1 MPYPKSRHGGI
12 GSHWGLKIPC
22 CKKRVGS
29 SPTGG
34 IHNKNQMTIVAYIF
48 IGIGLF
54 LTFIM
59 WRLWSAWNK
68 QSKVI
73 EELGLTEDEYNNDMS
88 RLLKKIMFCYT
99 VAMLIKIFL

>member
-1 MPYPKSRHGGI
+1 MI
-12 GSHWGLKIPC
+12 
-22 CKKRVGS
+22 
-29 SPTGG
+29 
-34 IHNKNQMTIVAYIF
+34 IVAYIL

-59 WRLWSAWNK
+59 WRLWASWNK

-73 EELGLTEDEYNNDMS
+73 EELGLTEDEYNSDML
-88 RLLKKIMFCYT
+88 RLLKKIMFCYA

>member
-1 MPYPKSRHGGI
+1 
-12 GSHWGLKIPC
+12 
-22 CKKRVGS
+22 
-29 SPTGG
+29 
-34 IHNKNQMTIVAYIF
+34 MTIVAYIF

-68 QSKVI
+68 QDMVI
-73 EELGLTEDEYNNDMS
+73 KELGLTESEYNNDMS

-99 VAMLIKIFL
+99 VAILIKIFL

>member
-1 MPYPKSRHGGI
+1 MRVQVPS
-12 GSHWGLKIPC
+12 LVFKI
-22 CKKRVGS
+22 
-29 SPTGG
+29 
-34 IHNKNQMTIVAYIF
+34 KNQMTIVAYIF

-59 WRLWSAWNK
+59 WRLWASWNK

-73 EELGLTEDEYNNDMS
+73 EELGLTEDEYNSDMS

-99 VAMLIKIFL
+99 VAILIKIFL